1 MHDTWPKVLRDET
14 GDDPDAA
21 AVTHFCSPVRCV
33 FREWTSTRVFVPWF
47 SCMYVR
53 VCVWVWVVNEAL
65 LVCLRFTSIPHCVST
80 VFPNVCV
87 SHCPVQRLL
96 CVWVCGCWLY
106 SRLLTLSDF
115 CLWFSHSCSDGN
127 KGLFIVWYITFLQ
140 RFVSLKLHPS
150 FLTKQPEL
158 VLLSNVLFTDCS
170 DVVFNT
176 KSLCN
181 RVQLGCSFQNNE
193 NVKMFQEG

>member
-47 SCMYVR
+47 SCMYVH
-53 VCVWVWVVNEAL
+53 VCVCGWWTKPYWCVCVLPLYLIVWVLYSLMYVY
-65 LVCLRFTSIPHCVST
+65 P
-80 VFPNVCV
+80 
-87 SHCPVQRLL
+87 HCPVQRLL

-140 RFVSLKLHPS
+140 RFVSLKLRPS

>member
-1 MHDTWPKVLRDET
+1 MTLDQRCWEMRLEMTQMLLLLHISAHLCAVFLENERALEYLYL
-14 GDDPDAA
+14 GLAA
-21 AVTHFCSPVRCV
+21 
-33 FREWTSTRVFVPWF
+33 
-47 SCMYVR
+47 CMYVCVCGCGWWTKPYWC
-53 VCVWVWVVNEAL
+53 VCVLPLYLIVWVLYSLMYVY
-65 LVCLRFTSIPHCVST
+65 P
-80 VFPNVCV
+80 
-87 SHCPVQRLL
+87 HCPVQRLL

-140 RFVSLKLHPS
+140 RFVSLKLRPS

>member
-53 VCVWVWVVNEAL
+53 VCVCGWWTKPYWCVCVLPLYLIVWVLYSLMYVY
-65 LVCLRFTSIPHCVST
+65 P
-80 VFPNVCV
+80 
-87 SHCPVQRLL
+87 HCPVQRLL

-140 RFVSLKLHPS
+140 RFVSLKLRPS